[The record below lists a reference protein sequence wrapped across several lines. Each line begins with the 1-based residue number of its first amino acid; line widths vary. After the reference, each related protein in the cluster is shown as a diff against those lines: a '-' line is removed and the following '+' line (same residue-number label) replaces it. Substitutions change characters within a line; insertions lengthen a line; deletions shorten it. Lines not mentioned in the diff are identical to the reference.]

1 LGYLDQFDNFYR
13 LQMQFHFQLE
23 VEVMNLELS
32 YIRKVLVDRMPL
44 QNHVSVVYARMQQ
57 LDKLLKHL

>member
-13 LQMQFHFQLE
+13 LQMQFHFQQLDQE
-23 VEVMNLELS
+23 KSLVQL
-32 YIRKVLVDRMPL
+32 YIQKVLMDRMPL
-44 QNHVSVVYARMQQ
+44 QNHVSVVYARMQE